1 MTEMQLITCVVQ
13 RGKADEVWKAAKS
26 TGAAGA
32 TVFFA
37 RGMGVRERLGLLS
50 IAIAA
55 EKEVMQIVA
64 RKEDVDILMQA
75 IVRAGRLET
84 PGMGFAFTQPVY
96 ATVGFVSAE
105 WQGEGSEPTPSDRS
119 R

>member
-1 MTEMQLITCVVQ
+1 MSEMQLITCVVQ
-13 RGKADEVWKAAKS
+13 RGKADDVWTAAKNA
-26 TGAAGA
+26 GAAGA

-50 IAIAA
+50 FAIAA

-64 RKEDVDILMQA
+64 RKEDVDSLMRA
-75 IVRAGRLET
+75 IVRAGHLEK

-96 ATVGFVSAE
+96 ATVVFVSAE
-105 WQGEGSEPTPSDRS
+105 CQGEGNEPTPSDRS

>member
-26 TGAAGA
+26 AGAAGA
-32 TVFFA
+32 PVFFA

-50 IAIAA
+50 ISIAA
-55 EKEVMQIVA
+55 AKEVMQIVA
-64 RKEDVDILMQA
+64 RKEDIDILMQA

-96 ATVGFVSAE
+96 AAVGFEPAE
-105 WQGEGSEPTPSDRS
+105 AEGKGSDPILSDRS
-119 R
+119 S